1 VPRKTHIREG
11 VYGESSFFIAYW
23 YPQIAVYDD
32 VDGWDTYNY
41 TGTQEFYND
50 FSNFDVE
57 ITMPDE
63 YLVWATGTLQNP
75 EQLLEKEYAS
85 RYASAK
91 TSDEILKIV
100 TQADRK
106 KGNITPGKN
115 RQTWKFKADN
125 VPDFAFATSN
135 TYIWDATSVVVDEKN
150 GRRTLIQALY
160 NPAAKDFYEVA
171 RYGRE
176 SVKYFS
182 TELPGVPFPY
192 PHISVFNGSGG
203 MEFPMMVNDG
213 SFNLSGAAE
222 VTAHEIAHTYFPFY
236 MGINERKY
244 AWMDEGWAQMLPNE
258 MKLALRPGDSKSFSP
273 QTYNAQILSNFAGHE
288 LDMPL
293 MVPSVLLRGTS
304 YGYASYYK
312 PAVAYALL
320 KDMLGNDVFTKTLQE
335 YMNRWHGKHPIPYD
349 FFYTFNDVLQQELNW
364 FWKPWF
370 FEMGYPDL
378 AIKDVRLEDKKVKI
392 SIERIGNLP
401 LPVHLTVTFTDN
413 TKETI
418 KEPMK
423 SWSTGAKEIIL
434 EREFVKA
441 VKKVELGSNLVPD
454 VKPEN
459 NIWSFR
465 KN

>member
-1 VPRKTHIREG
+1 
-11 VYGESSFFIAYW
+11 
-23 YPQIAVYDD
+23 
-32 VDGWDTYNY
+32 
-41 TGTQEFYND
+41 
-50 FSNFDVE
+50 
-57 ITMPDE
+57 
-63 YLVWATGTLQNP
+63 
-75 EQLLEKEYAS
+75 
-85 RYASAK
+85 
-91 TSDEILKIV
+91 
-100 TQADRK
+100 
-106 KGNITPGKN
+106 
-115 RQTWKFKADN
+115 
-125 VPDFAFATSN
+125 
-135 TYIWDATSVVVDEKN
+135 
-150 GRRTLIQALY
+150 
-160 NPAAKDFYEVA
+160 
-171 RYGRE
+171 
-176 SVKYFS
+176 
-182 TELPGVPFPY
+182 
-192 PHISVFNGSGG
+192 
-203 MEFPMMVNDG
+203 
-213 SFNLSGAAE
+213 
-222 VTAHEIAHTYFPFY
+222 
-236 MGINERKY
+236 
-244 AWMDEGWAQMLPNE
+244 MLPNE

-413 TKETI
+413 TKEII